1 MNNTMNNCYIFITR
15 SYTLKNRGAYEI
27 YNAIS
32 IVCSYTLKHSCS
44 LWVGSNS
51 FADKLINHV
60 SASATKQRARSAA
73 QRARA
78 CGWGRNA
85 RPLRS

>member
-1 MNNTMNNCYIFITR
+1 MNNTMNNCYISITR

-73 QRARA
+73 CTGQWVPL
-78 CGWGRNA
+78 GGGEMLGR
-85 RPLRS
+85 

>member
-1 MNNTMNNCYIFITR
+1 M
-15 SYTLKNRGAYEI
+15 
-27 YNAIS
+27 
-32 IVCSYTLKHSCS
+32 LKHSCS

-73 QRARA
+73 CAGQCHWVGEKCSAVEVIITLTRRICESADSA
-78 CGWGRNA
+78 PNKHSA
-85 RPLRS
+85 A